1 MKTTWIIDYIPPR
14 DNGKIGSKIQNE
26 GIQAKKAIKKKKPKK
41 DKKIATISKRRKT
54 LNMDLTK
61 TTRLNPV
68 TAVPVSYKIT
78 LVL

>member
-1 MKTTWIIDYIPPR
+1 MDNDYRPPR

-26 GIQAKKAIKKKKPKK
+26 GIQAKKAIKKETKERQ
-41 DKKIATISKRRKT
+41 KIATISKRGKT
-54 LNMDLTK
+54 LNMDLAK